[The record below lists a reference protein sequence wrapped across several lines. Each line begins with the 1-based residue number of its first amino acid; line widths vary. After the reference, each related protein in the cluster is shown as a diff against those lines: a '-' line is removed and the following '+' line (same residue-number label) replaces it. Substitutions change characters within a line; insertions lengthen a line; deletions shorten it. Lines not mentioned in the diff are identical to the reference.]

1 MWQQS
6 LVVTCSL
13 TGGTGLAF
21 EIKKKSAFFRGRN
34 QAYTHNHIPPGQ
46 NCLFNT
52 FLFTRAKVF
61 LFTILVL
68 SL

>member
-34 QAYTHNHIPPGQ
+34 QAYIHNHFPPGQ
-46 NCLFNT
+46 NCFFNT

>member
-6 LVVTCSL
+6 LGVTCSL
-13 TGGTGLAF
+13 TGGTELAF
-21 EIKKKSAFFRGRN
+21 EIKKKSAFFRRRN
-34 QAYTHNHIPPGQ
+34 QAYIHNHIPFGQ